1 LTASN
6 RLPREQYVVVD
17 FKTGSKPSSVTKNSV
32 LIDIQLNLYCIAVKE
47 MFGKLPQRA
56 SFYYNKENKMVD
68 YFPTEETVGAFA
80 ETAKSIISAVCAEQ
94 FDPTPA
100 YQTCRFCDY
109 ADLCEKKEVGGE

>member
-1 LTASN
+1 M
-6 RLPREQYVVVD
+6 VD
-17 FKTGSKPSSVTKNSV
+17 FKTGSKPSSLTKNSV
-32 LIDIQLNLYCIAVKE
+32 LSDIQLNLYCLAVKE

-56 SFYYNKENKMVD
+56 SFYYIKENKMVD

-80 ETAKSIISAVCAEQ
+80 ETAKSIISAVCAER